1 MRYQEI
7 KRMATTYPQ
16 GVLGSYDVKLVPRLN
31 NNKLLLLLLLLLL
44 LNSSRRRRKILL
56 LNSFAIQQNT
66 DKRKKSEGWQLSRD
80 P

>member
-16 GVLGSYDVKLVPRLN
+16 GMLGSYDVKLVPRLN
-31 NNKLLLLLLLLLL
+31 DNKLLLLL
-44 LNSSRRRRKILL
+44 LNSSRRCRKTLL
-56 LNSFAIQQNT
+56 SNSFAIQQNT
-66 DKRKKSEGWQLSRD
+66 DKRKKSEGWQPPLD

>member
-31 NNKLLLLLLLLLL
+31 NNLLLLLLL
-44 LNSSRRRRKILL
+44 LNSSRQKILL
-56 LNSFAIQQNT
+56 SNSFAIQQNT
-66 DKRKKSEGWQLSRD
+66 DKRKKSEGWQLPLD